1 MYICIFP
8 HTYGTL
14 YLVVLS
20 DGTTLFIETHR
31 VIARV
36 IVWLGLG
43 FGLDLRLR
51 MELN

>member
-36 IVWLGLG
+36 IVWLGVG